1 MRYHIRKSRVRGRH
15 TKGGYRSVRRRKRAR
30 DLETRV
36 VRAISLGTI
45 LSGAAVCL
53 ASVGAGLSLM
63 LVATVVLAEV

>member
-1 MRYHIRKSRVRGRH
+1 MGNRINTDKVNTRNTRGS
-15 TKGGYRSVRRRKRAR
+15 YSVRERRKAR

-36 VRAISLGTI
+36 VRVVSLGAI
-45 LSGAAVCL
+45 ISGAAVCL